1 MKVKSGSEVAQLC
14 PTLRD
19 LMDCSLPGSSVHG
32 IFQARVLEWGAIAF
46 SESPLSASQTA
57 QQPAT
62 PQLGIHGALAR
73 GLGWPGGGHASG
85 PSLPFPSSQ
94 HSDPS
99 PCPAARGEG
108 GGGEVKGRA
117 RLPSSSTGRQPVA
130 SGETGA
136 SRAASSTRGG
146 TGDTAPSAGGKEARS
161 PMGLT
166 GRLGSAGSRKPE
178 LRRRTEEV
186 NAHLP
191 PNVNV
196 SR

>member
-1 MKVKSGSEVAQLC
+1 MSSSDPKSLGI
-14 PTLRD
+14 T
-19 LMDCSLPGSSVHG
+19 SSG
-32 IFQARVLEWGAIAF
+32 GP
-46 SESPLSASQTA
+46 ESPLSTSQTA

-62 PQLGIHGALAR
+62 PQLGIHGELGR
-73 GLGWPGGGHASG
+73 GLGWPGGGTAVVQA
-85 PSLPFPSSQ
+85 FPSQ
-94 HSDPS
+94 APS
-99 PCPAARGEG
+99 TGTPAPVQWPRPRLPG
-108 GGGEVKGRA
+108 VKGRA
-117 RLPSSSTGRQPVA
+117 RLPSSSTGRQPIA

-136 SRAASSTRGG
+136 SRVASSTPGG

-166 GRLGSAGSRKPE
+166 GRFGSAGSRKPE

-191 PNVNV
+191 PNVNM